1 MRRKVISRKVAYHG
15 TTMGALSITGI
26 TAIRTPFEP
35 LIDGVRHVANTNRY
49 RCKYCSDAQECTLAC
64 ADEVAET
71 IEQEG
76 PDTVAMVI
84 MEPVQNSGGTFTPHP
99 EYHRRVREICD
110 HYGVLQVADEVICG
124 FGRLGEWFGCERYG
138 YEPDLITCAKGLTSG
153 YASLGAVLISDRV
166 AEPFVE
172 RGEYYL
178 HGITFG
184 GHPMATAIGLAN
196 LDVMERLDVL
206 GNVRANEAYF
216 AEQLHGL
223 AGDHDIVGD
232 VRGAGYFMSL
242 ELVKDRA
249 TRQTFTPEEC
259 QVLLREFLSPQLQEA
274 GRDLPRRRPRRSRDP
289 ALPAA
294 DLHARAHRRGR
305 ARARLGAAARPEAH
319 ARGALTEARTTAPA
333 DVGPSGW
340 TFPDPA
346 PGDEHGLVGVGAD
359 LAPAT
364 LVGAYR
370 AGVFPWPHDS
380 IDAVPWF
387 SPPQRGV
394 LPLDRLHVSR
404 SLARRLRR
412 SGYETTV
419 DEAFAAVVEG
429 CREPRADEP
438 GTWISDDLAAAYT
451 RLHRLGHAHSLEVWD
466 GERLVGGIYGV
477 LVGGMF
483 CGESMFHRETDA
495 SKIALADLVARL
507 VEAGAGLLE
516 VQHQTPHLQSLGAIE
531 IERASTSACSQ
542 SCATTTSGSSATA
555 CPSAV

>member
-1 MRRKVISRKVAYHG
+1 MGNYRDTEVPIIERGEGPYLFDVHGKRYLDMLSGLFTVQIGYSYGEELGQAALEQMRKLPYYTNWTFAHPPAAELAAKLAELAPPAINRAFFVSGGSEAVESAWKLARQYHAANGQPMRRKVISRKVAYHG

-216 AEQLHGL
+216 AEQLRGL

-274 GRDLPRRRPRRSRDP
+274 GVICRADDRGDPVIQLSPPLICTREHIDEAMRALDSVLPR
-289 ALPAA
+289 AQKLM
-294 DLHARAHRRGR
+294 RG
-305 ARARLGAAARPEAH
+305 
-319 ARGALTEARTTAPA
+319 
-333 DVGPSGW
+333 
-340 TFPDPA
+340 
-346 PGDEHGLVGVGAD
+346 
-359 LAPAT
+359 
-364 LVGAYR
+364 
-370 AGVFPWPHDS
+370 
-380 IDAVPWF
+380 
-387 SPPQRGV
+387 
-394 LPLDRLHVSR
+394 
-404 SLARRLRR
+404 
-412 SGYETTV
+412 
-419 DEAFAAVVEG
+419 
-429 CREPRADEP
+429 EP
-438 GTWISDDLAAAYT
+438 
-451 RLHRLGHAHSLEVWD
+451 
-466 GERLVGGIYGV
+466 
-477 LVGGMF
+477 
-483 CGESMFHRETDA
+483 
-495 SKIALADLVARL
+495 
-507 VEAGAGLLE
+507 
-516 VQHQTPHLQSLGAIE
+516 
-531 IERASTSACSQ
+531 
-542 SCATTTSGSSATA
+542 
-555 CPSAV
+555 